1 MLSVY
6 LDYMCAR
13 SIYFYSVYRL
23 CVLGAYIFTV
33 YLDYVCARSIYFVS
47 IFKIFQLDFLTNL
60 MVRYFLFDFFILF
73 V

>member
-1 MLSVY
+1 MFTVY

-13 SIYFYSVYRL
+13 SMDFYSVSRL